1 MDGRAWKSTRG
12 IAVGIVLVLGGCT
25 GATPG
30 SDSTQL
36 ESESTTLPLVA
47 IDAVDSEPSRPT
59 TPAAEQAHETQTAIP
74 KLAVEELDAESL
86 DQLLSDLDNLLSGLE
101 SNLAEEEGELF
112 ND

>member
-36 ESESTTLPLVA
+36 ERESTTLPLVA
-47 IDAVDSEPSRPT
+47 PDAVDSQPSRST
-59 TPAAEQAHETQTAIP
+59 TTAAEQAHETQTPIP
-74 KLAVEELDAESL
+74 KLALEEFDTEPL
-86 DQLLSDLDNLLSGLE
+86 DQLLSDLDGLLSDLE
-101 SNLAEEEGELF
+101 SSLAEEEGELF